1 MIRVRLCQK
10 PKGGSMSS
18 MKASMRRQTGGASLL
33 TTVILAILLLGVVG
47 GLATLSINE
56 IRQAA
61 NTEQSAR
68 ALSAA
73 ESGVAQ
79 LAEKIDTEVGS
90 HERTACNSE
99 PSTPTTAGPPI
110 EFGENSAIT
119 CATVKAGDSEETV
132 GVVDRDQSYRIDLS
146 GAYKKGS
153 PGTKLPVTAM
163 SIEWH
168 GTGDVASAVLS
179 GATFPK
185 LATTSNLDS
194 PAALEL
200 TYAHWSLSGQNIV
213 ALSQPEDYG
222 IGLKKVVFNPA
233 FNGPG
238 VPENTCKADASAI
251 TDGYACTTRQSATAD
266 VMDPPSRRFELNALS
281 VPTTPDVKLVFKLT
295 ARYNG
300 THFRLKFYNG
310 TEVLMV
316 PQAYATID
324 VTARSNN
331 LYRRVIAQKPLA
343 LTSSIDYL
351 DNTIF
356 SGKNI
361 CKDMKVDVGY
371 GPAKYQN
378 GTVIDSVNGGKN
390 SPSCEI

>member
-1 MIRVRLCQK
+1 
-10 PKGGSMSS
+10 

-146 GAYKKGS
+146 GAYKKNDS
-153 PGTKLPVTAM
+153 SKTPATVTAM

-168 GTGDVASAVLS
+168 GTGDVAAAVLS
-179 GATFPK
+179 GITFPK
-185 LATTSNLDS
+185 LTTTGNLDS
-194 PAALEL
+194 PATLEL
-200 TYAHWSLSGQNIV
+200 TYAHWSLSGSNIL

-238 VPENTCKADASAI
+238 VPLNRCGANASAI
-251 TDGYACTTRQSATAD
+251 TDGYACTTLQSATAD
-266 VMDPPSRRFELNALS
+266 VMDPPSRRFDLNTLS
-281 VPTTPDVKLVFKLT
+281 VPTTPDAKLVFKLT

-300 THFRLKFYNG
+300 THFRLKFYNN

-361 CKDMKVDVGY
+361 CKDMKVDAGY

-390 SPSCEI
+390 SPTCEN

>member
-1 MIRVRLCQK
+1 
-10 PKGGSMSS
+10 MSS
-18 MKASMRRQTGGASLL
+18 MKASMRRQKGGASLL

-68 ALSAA
+68 ALAAA
-73 ESGVAQ
+73 ESGIQQ
-79 LAEKIDTEVGS
+79 LAEKIDAEVGS

-99 PSTPTTAGPPI
+99 PSAPTVAKDPI

-168 GTGDVASAVLS
+168 GTGDVAAAVLS

-185 LATTSNLDS
+185 LTTTSNLDS

-200 TYAHWSLSGQNIV
+200 TYAYWDASGSNISVLSG
-213 ALSQPEDYG
+213 AEDYG
-222 IGLKKVVFNPA
+222 LGLKKVVFNPG
-233 FNGPG
+233 FNGTNIPQNKCG
-238 VPENTCKADASAI
+238 IPNPTTGGIDPI
-251 TDGYACTTRQSATAD
+251 TDGYVCTTYS
-266 VMDPPSRRFELNALS
+266 DPNVSEPINRVFYLNSLG
-281 VPTTPDVKLVFKLT
+281 VPPKNMVFKLT

-390 SPSCEI
+390 SPSCEN